1 MLRTIVK
8 YIPIVETSENLGEKL
23 NYSKTEIDELS
34 LFVTAK
40 LIFWHIKCIIRSGFF
55 FMFFSY

>member
-8 YIPIVETSENLGEKL
+8 YIPIVETSENFGEKL
-23 NYSKTEIDELS
+23 HYSKTEIDELS

-40 LIFWHIKCIIRSGFF
+40 LIFWHIECIIRSGFF